1 MKKEYLIPL
10 FILVFFL
17 PLTFFLIFSTS
28 YQPKIITKYIIF
40 NVSNFTYHQVEI
52 KIPAISS
59 MDGEE
64 KGVITR
70 LKVQVIPG
78 EGRTLTNIE
87 NLLFWIDTQYSIR
100 TAKKVAERI
109 VGINTSK
116 LDFIYTIETNA
127 SIIEGPSAGAAL
139 TVATIA
145 ALEGK
150 SINQSVVITG
160 TINEDGSIGK
170 VGGISEK
177 GKAAKEANATLFLV
191 PKGQGKIIEYVPQTE
206 CRKFRVLTI
215 CETKYE
221 RKLVD
226 ISKEIGIEVREVG
239 TIEEALNY
247 FFS

>member
-1 MKKEYLIPL
+1 MEKEYFVPFL
-10 FILVFFL
+10 ILVFFL
-17 PLTFFLIFSTS
+17 PLIFFLIFSS
-28 YQPKIITKYIIF
+28 SCEPKIITKYLTF
-40 NVSNFTYHQVEI
+40 NTSNFTYNQVEI

-59 MDGEE
+59 MNGEE

-78 EGRTLTNIE
+78 QGRTLTNIE

-150 SINQSVVITG
+150 PINQSVVITG
-160 TINEDGSIGK
+160 TINEDGSIGR
-170 VGGISEK
+170 VGGILEK

-191 PKGQGKIIEYVPQTE
+191 PKGQSKIVEYVPETK
-206 CRKFRVLTI
+206 CKKFRVLTI
-215 CETKYE
+215 CETKY
-221 RKLVD
+221 KKKSVD
-226 ISKEIGIEVREVG
+226 VSKEIGIEVKEVE

>member
-1 MKKEYLIPL
+1 MEKEYLIPF

-17 PLTFFLIFSTS
+17 PLISFLIFSPS
-28 YQPKIITKYIIF
+28 CQPKIITKYITF
-40 NVSNFTYHQVEI
+40 NTSNFTYNQVEI

-59 MDGEE
+59 VNGEE

-160 TINEDGSIGK
+160 TIHEDGSIGK
-170 VGGISEK
+170 VGGIIEK

-191 PKGQGKIIEYVPQTE
+191 PKGQSKIIEYVPETK
-206 CRKFRVLTI
+206 CKKFRVLTI

-221 RKLVD
+221 RKSFDV
-226 ISKEIGIEVREVG
+226 SKEIGIEVREVE